1 MSRSV
6 ERVIWVSST
15 MIGSLSCYGGGWIS
29 PTRCAPGSSAWV
41 LSESW
46 NSSASAHS
54 KATGKLTATVKFE
67 KQKKQKTRIINFTAN
82 TSIHLLQYTVPSLCM
97 PSCIGLACVYTYLH
111 RIPLILKYHRSSF
124 LRLFRWIQESFPC
137 SELFEL
143 YPYRQQTPVLVA
155 LSRMPLTDRTHSETW
170 SGVQ

>member
-15 MIGSLSCYGGGWIS
+15 MIGSLSCCGGGWIS
-29 PTRCAPGSSAWV
+29 PTQCAPGSSAWV

-67 KQKKQKTRIINFTAN
+67 KQKKKTKNKNHINFTAN
-82 TSIHLLQYTVPSLCM
+82 TSIHLQYTVPSLCM
-97 PSCIGLACVYTYLH
+97 PSCIGLACVYMYLH
-111 RIPLILKYHRSSF
+111 RIPLTLKCHQSSF
-124 LRLFRWIQESFPC
+124 LRFFRWIQESFPC

-155 LSRMPLTDRTHSETW
+155 LSRMLLTDRTHSETW
-170 SGVQ
+170 SGV